1 MNQFSLRLIAI
12 AITLTGCLCPLSKA
26 VAQQEKPAQYT
37 LSIEQALALAR
48 QNNDHVTAARLNSA
62 VSESELK
69 EIKSHVLPHVMLK
82 GTAKRLTNAILFEGG
97 GLTQPLSV
105 SPPPAKYQMNT
116 EIEASFNLYSG
127 GKHEASIREY
137 EVKTKLAD
145 VNVQQQEGS
154 IALQVVQHYLEILRL
169 NELDSLYNE
178 QIEREKL
185 RLKNINSLYK
195 NGKVTRSDLL
205 RAEINLSNQE
215 YAKKETESD
224 IAIYHNRLN
233 ILLHLP
239 QQTYV
244 VLSDTAVVN
253 NIPQPKVLETPSEK
267 GAFSLQQASLGI
279 QLQQSRLEGAKSN
292 YYPSIH
298 IIAAYGLNF
307 PNYLVYPYIPH
318 AYEIGFVGLRL
329 QYDISSLYHNNHK
342 TAAERQRLEQVK
354 VNEDAARDEILQQI
368 TSLQIKMDAMNKKM
382 ALARQNIE
390 QSQVNYKIVNTKYFN
405 QLALLTDLLEADNI
419 YMQSK
424 YGLIEAQTQF
434 LNYYYQLLYTT
445 GKI

>member
-1 MNQFSLRLIAI
+1 MAAAI
-12 AITLTGCLCPLSKA
+12 ALTGYLCLTTKVA
-26 VAQQEKPAQYT
+26 AQQEKPVQYT

-48 QNNDHVTAARLNSA
+48 ENNDHVTAARLSSA
-62 VSESELK
+62 ISESELK
-69 EIKSHVLPHVMLK
+69 EVKSHVLPHVVLN
-82 GTAKRLTNAILFEGG
+82 GTAKKLTNAVLFEGG
-97 GLTQPLSV
+97 GLTEPLNV
-105 SPPPAKYQMNT
+105 PPPPATYQLNT
-116 EIEASFNLYSG
+116 EVEASFNLYSG
-127 GKHEASIREY
+127 GRHEVSIKEF

-145 VNVQQQEGS
+145 VNVLQQQGS
-154 IALQVVQHYLEILRL
+154 ISLQVVQHYLELLRL

-195 NGKVTRSDLL
+195 NGKVTRSDVL

-215 YAKKETESD
+215 FARKETESD
-224 IAIYHNRLN
+224 INIYHNRLN

-239 QQTYV
+239 QETHV
-244 VLSDTAVVN
+244 ILSDTAIVAKLPAPDVM
-253 NIPQPKVLETPSEK
+253 ETSSEN
-267 GAFSLQQASLGI
+267 GAYSLQQASLGTT
-279 QLQQSRLEGAKSN
+279 LQQSRLRGAKSN
-292 YYPSIH
+292 YYPSVY

-318 AYEIGFVGLRL
+318 AYSVGFVGAKL

-342 TAAERQRLEQVK
+342 TAAERQRLEEIK
-354 VNEDAARDEILQQI
+354 VNESAARDEIKLQI
-368 TSLQIKMDAMNKKM
+368 TSLQIKMDDMQKKIT
-382 ALARQNIE
+382 LARQNIE

-419 YMQSK
+419 YLQNK
-424 YGLIEAQTQF
+424 YRLIEAQTQF